1 MKDYVP
7 CSGSCTYELPAHT
20 VSDCEVQ
27 NDEKI
32 TELRF
37 GYNGKPLTSATPVPG
52 ANFATQTTARAE
64 EWADRLDN
72 SSDRTTMP
80 DAIRFL
86 KVPDFLLPPVDQATK
101 TTQSGRLIGAA
112 KTGRTVEGV
121 IDDDSDAM
129 YELLSNYVQCPKTI
143 LFWFVS
149 GGHVYGGKT
158 GFEATV
164 LASYKINDDNVS
176 HSWAVRISFTQR
188 GGTLLRDPL
197 LV

>member
-1 MKDYVP
+1 MQDYVP
-7 CSGSCTYELPAHT
+7 CSGSCTYELPVHN
-20 VSDCEVQ
+20 VSDCELP

-37 GYNGKPLTSATPVPG
+37 GYNGKPLTTATPIPG
-52 ANFATQTTARAE
+52 TNFATQTTARAE
-64 EWADRLDN
+64 EWAERLDN
-72 SSDRTTMP
+72 ESTRTEK
-80 DAIRFL
+80 DNAIRFL
-86 KVPDFLLPPVDQATK
+86 TVPDFFLPPVDQATK
-101 TTQSGRLIGAA
+101 TTSSGRLIGAA
-112 KTGRTVEGV
+112 KTGRTVEGT

-129 YELLSNYVQCPKTI
+129 YQLLSSYVQCPKTV

-149 GGHVYGGKT
+149 GGHVYGGKS

-164 LASYKINDDNVS
+164 LATYKINDDGVS
-176 HSWAVRISFTQR
+176 HSWAVRISFIQR

>member
-7 CSGSCTYELPAHT
+7 CSGSCTYELPVHT

-37 GYNGKPLTSATPVPG
+37 GYNGKPLTSATPIPG
-52 ANFATQTTARAE
+52 PNFETQTTARAE

-72 SSDRTTMP
+72 TSDRTTMP
-80 DAIRFL
+80 DAIRYL

-101 TTQSGRLIGAA
+101 TSASGRIVGAA

-176 HSWAVRISFTQR
+176 HSWAVKISFIQR